1 MVDHGILQKNHH
13 MYGIVTD
20 QNELT
25 KGLSTTDEPEW
36 YILSG
41 SAAFTRTMVP
51 GNIIRGPFTSK

>member
-1 MVDHGILQKNHH
+1 

-20 QNELT
+20 QNVLT